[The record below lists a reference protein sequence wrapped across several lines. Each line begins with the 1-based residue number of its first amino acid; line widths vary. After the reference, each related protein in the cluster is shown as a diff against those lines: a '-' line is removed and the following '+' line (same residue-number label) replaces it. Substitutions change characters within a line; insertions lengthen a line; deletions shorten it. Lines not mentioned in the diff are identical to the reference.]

1 MIALVDGYRR
11 QQRFEEATAI
21 VVRNQASHPGD
32 VMILDVLGD
41 TAIEAK
47 LYDQGIQAYRDALKA
62 SDNGGNANKLITGLI
77 NANRIDDALTE
88 VNAAIVKYPDF
99 FDFYITRAK
108 IEEITGDIDAAKA
121 DYQAYLDKAPAD
133 SGLRNDAQ
141 DGLNRLSK

>member
-1 MIALVDGYRR
+1 M
-11 QQRFEEATAI
+11 
-21 VVRNQASHPGD
+21 
-32 VMILDVLGD
+32 DVLGD
-41 TAIEAK
+41 TAIEDK